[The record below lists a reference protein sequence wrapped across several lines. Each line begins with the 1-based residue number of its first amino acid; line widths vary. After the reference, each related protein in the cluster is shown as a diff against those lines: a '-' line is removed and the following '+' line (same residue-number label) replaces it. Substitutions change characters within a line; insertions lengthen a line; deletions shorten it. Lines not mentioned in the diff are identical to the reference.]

1 MKENKKEKH
10 QKTMWMA
17 RKRRKEEREERFVK
31 NLKGS
36 VANFVFF
43 WISNLLIFECGK
55 ALNFVQFLNKLTV
68 TYVFCF
74 VLYIY
79 FSLLLNKRSTSTYV
93 WCMQMW
99 IIWNALYEV
108 SRSVKKKNVE
118 YCNNLSLNLFILVLA
133 MPQTWFCVNNWQFRD
148 NFMNTPNVCLRL
160 FIFFP
165 SNPITVNVETL
176 KY

>member
-1 MKENKKEKH
+1 MFFHVPSSHQLKFSFLEGEKSAVTRKKMKENKKEKH

-17 RKRRKEEREERFVK
+17 RKRRKEEAEERFVK

-74 VLYIY
+74 VPYIY

-108 SRSVKKKNVE
+108 SRSVKKIE
-118 YCNNLSLNLFILVLA
+118 CRILQQFIPKSIYSRTCYA
-133 MPQTWFCVNNWQFRD
+133 
-148 NFMNTPNVCLRL
+148 
-160 FIFFP
+160 
-165 SNPITVNVETL
+165 SNMIL
-176 KY
+176 CQ